1 LLHQQLFSF
10 LRSNQ
15 AVAYWVEYLKAEI
28 TKAKMFKDK
37 RIVIGKAQ
45 M

>member
-1 LLHQQLFSF
+1 